1 MKETTR
7 NLTAI
12 PVKGDFN
19 GFGGTYVPESLEP
32 ILNEVA
38 KEYEKYASDKS
49 FREEYLTLLKNYVG
63 RPSALTECK
72 NFAKC
77 AGGARIFL
85 KREDLNHTGAH
96 KINNCIGQALLA
108 KRMGKTKI
116 IAETGAG
123 MHGVASATVAA
134 LMGMECDIYMGAVD
148 IERQAPNVL
157 RMKALG
163 ATIIPV
169 TDGQGTLKEA
179 VDAALTAFCNDLSVY
194 YLLGSAVGPHPYPTM
209 VQDFQRIIGE
219 EAREQMLERTG
230 CLPDVVIAC
239 VGGGSNAIGAFTAF
253 LKDENVRLVGVEPAG
268 RGFAYGDHAATLTM
282 GAPGVLH
289 GFKSYV
295 LTDDKGEAAEVY
307 SIAAGLDYPSVGPVH
322 AALKESGRAEYIC
335 ADDKESL
342 EAFKLLCRTEGI
354 IPALESAHALA
365 GAIKMAPE
373 LGPDKIILV
382 NLSGRGDKDMETI
395 AKLGL
400 FD

>member
-1 MKETTR
+1 
-7 NLTAI
+7 
-12 PVKGDFN
+12 
-19 GFGGTYVPESLEP
+19 
-32 ILNEVA
+32 
-38 KEYEKYASDKS
+38 
-49 FREEYLTLLKNYVG
+49 
-63 RPSALTECK
+63 
-72 NFAKC
+72 
-77 AGGARIFL
+77 
-85 KREDLNHTGAH
+85 
-96 KINNCIGQALLA
+96 
-108 KRMGKTKI
+108 
-116 IAETGAG
+116 
-123 MHGVASATVAA
+123 
-134 LMGMECDIYMGAVD
+134 
-148 IERQAPNVL
+148 
-157 RMKALG
+157 
-163 ATIIPV
+163 
-169 TDGQGTLKEA
+169 
-179 VDAALTAFCNDLSVY
+179 
-194 YLLGSAVGPHPYPTM
+194 M

-253 LKDENVRLVGVEPAG
+253 LKDEGVRLVGVEPAG